1 MDFRRLSTRLTVA
14 LIATIALCLTN
25 CRSSRTTSAVERRE
39 GHTETVVRETRTTDS
54 VFIHDSVYIREGG
67 DTVYM
72 TRWRTCWRD
81 RIIHD
86 TVYDHR
92 TDTIYQSRTEE
103 KTVEVKAKGGNTGWA
118 VAAAL
123 FLLILVYILIKTLL
137 KHH

>member
-1 MDFRRLSTRLTVA
+1 M
-14 LIATIALCLTN
+14 
-25 CRSSRTTSAVERRE
+25 ERRE
-39 GHTETVVRETRTTDS
+39 GRTETVVRETRTTDS

>member
-1 MDFRRLSTRLTVA
+1 M
-14 LIATIALCLTN
+14 
-25 CRSSRTTSAVERRE
+25 ERRE
-39 GHTETVVRETRTTDS
+39 GHTETVVRERRTTDS

-67 DTVYM
+67 DTVYI
-72 TRWRTCWRD
+72 TRWRTCWHD

-118 VAAAL
+118 VAVAL